1 MTVLEIFQHG
11 IPLAWDTCHPDVD
24 VFEKAASMQSRV
36 SFESGLSLAEVHE
49 STMIRCSV
57 LKPLT
62 IGATP

>member
-1 MTVLEIFQHG
+1 MIVLEIFQHG
-11 IPLAWDTCHPDVD
+11 IPLAWDTCHPDFD

-36 SFESGLSLAEVHE
+36 SFESGLSLAEVYE

-62 IGATP
+62 IGVAV